1 LRQTLDLIVDP
12 RPRFRLS
19 PYLFMQFMEPLG
31 TTDGSVEAA
40 WDFQR
45 QRWRDDV
52 VAATRQ
58 LSPPLIRWGGILS
71 SYYRWREGV
80 GPRRRRKPMQNLMWG
95 GVETNQVGT
104 HEFVDFCRAV
114 GADPLISVNFESDG
128 RRGWSHP
135 RIGGVRSAG
144 PREAAAWVSYC
155 NHPES
160 AARRANGAPEPFGVR
175 LWQIGN
181 ETSYGKGGFDWETA
195 ACRTLAFARAMHRVD
210 PGVELIGWGDS
221 GWAPRMI
228 EVAGEHLKYVAIHHF
243 FNSGLDG
250 SPLHGSAWRR
260 DPELTWRH
268 LMHARLSMEEK
279 LSAARAQVA
288 GSGVG
293 LAMTEGH
300 FALPGRNRGE
310 VLSTWAA
317 GVANARILN
326 VHQRHGDLLKIAN
339 LSDFCGTRWMVNSV
353 MIPTPLRAGG
363 AYLMPVAKVTALY
376 RRHIGS
382 RAVEVTSV
390 PDGLDVV
397 ASRRGRHVYLHVVN
411 TNLTHPVRVK
421 LRAVGERIVSGRAFE
436 IAAEPFQEI
445 DEAAP
450 ELFSPEARA
459 VPASGLWTFPA
470 ASVSAVELELEGS
483 ATGGRRGR
491 RRGRRNQAC
500 VRGAAGGAGVSP
512 SVEGRP

>member
-1 LRQTLDLIVDP
+1 LRHTPDLIVDP
-12 RPRFRLS
+12 RPRFGLS
-19 PYLFMQFMEPLG
+19 PHLFMQFMEPLG

-40 WDFQR
+40 WDFR
-45 QRWRDDV
+45 RERWREDV
-52 VAATRQ
+52 VAVTRQ
-58 LSPPLIRWGGILS
+58 LAPPLIRWGGILS

-80 GPRRRRKPMQNLMWG
+80 GPRHRRKPMHNLMWG

-104 HEFVDFCRAV
+104 HEFVGFCRTV

-128 RRGWSHP
+128 RRGWSHAP
-135 RIGGVRSAG
+135 VGGVRSAG
-144 PREAAAWVSYC
+144 PREAAAWVGYC
-155 NHPES
+155 NDADS
-160 AARRANGAPEPFGVR
+160 AARRANGAPEPFAVR

-181 ETSYGKGGFDWETA
+181 ETSYGKGGFDCEMA
-195 ACRTLAFARAMHRVD
+195 ARRTLVFARAMHRAD
-210 PGVELIGWGDS
+210 PSIEIIGWGDS

-228 EVAGEHLKYVAIHHF
+228 EVAGDHLKYVAMHHF
-243 FNSGLDG
+243 FNSGLED

-268 LMHARLSMEEK
+268 LMHAHVSMEEK

-288 GSGVG
+288 GSGVC

-300 FALPGRNRGE
+300 FALPGRNRCD

-326 VHQRHGDLLKIAN
+326 VQQRHGDLLKIAN

-353 MIPTPLRAGG
+353 MIPTPLGAAR
-363 AYLMPVAKVTALY
+363 AYLMPVAWVTALY

-382 RAVEVTSV
+382 RAVDVTSV

-397 ASRRGRHVYLHVVN
+397 ASWRGRRVFLHVVN
-411 TNLTHPVRVK
+411 TNLAKPVRVR
-421 LRAVGERIVSGRAFE
+421 LRAAGERIVSGRAFE

-445 DEAAP
+445 DETTP
-450 ELFSPEARA
+450 ELFAPTERA
-459 VPASGLWTFPA
+459 VPASGLWEVPA
-470 ASVSAVELELEGS
+470 ASVSAVGLQLDRS
-483 ATGGRRGR
+483 ASGKGRGR
-491 RRGRRNQAC
+491 
-500 VRGAAGGAGVSP
+500 
-512 SVEGRP
+512 